1 VASNDVTVIDIAARK
16 VVGSV
21 KVGRG
26 PYAVALSKGKGFV
39 TDQFVGTIS
48 VFDTQTLGILKTIE
62 ACDHPEGIEQSAAD
76 GAIYVACWGDNKLL
90 KIDPVE
96 LKVTAKAEVGDGPRA
111 FGKFLR

>member
-1 VASNDVTVIDIAARK
+1 MPLVVITDLTPSALDYVVRK
-16 VVGSV
+16 HIPLNRV
-21 KVGRG
+21 
-26 PYAVALSKGKGFV
+26 
-39 TDQFVGTIS
+39 